1 MVAISGYALQ
11 KKMRN
16 NHNIDTY
23 YAIRSKDRFRVLL
36 KTPNNHHVTAEN
48 MAVLQHEFNLLQQI
62 DSPTII
68 KAYDF
73 LQDIPVPILILENV
87 EGMLLH
93 DYLKDNRLDIG
104 DFCKLAL
111 QLVDIIGELHQLKII
126 HKEINPSN
134 LIIDPD
140 KLALKLIDLSVC
152 TQISEETFDYMA
164 FNSLEEDLAYISPEQ
179 TGRIN
184 RPIDYRTDFYSL
196 GITLYQ
202 MLTNQLPF
210 QSNDPLELVHCHIAK
225 KAPPAFEKRLDA
237 PEMLNAI
244 IDKLLNKM
252 PESRYS
258 NILGLKSDLQV
269 CQEQWTRKRCIKR
282 FTLGLNDIRD
292 YLSISRN
299 LYGRN
304 AQVEQLL
311 QAFNHVSKGNK
322 EIVLISGYSGV
333 GKTSLVNEMHK
344 AMAQQRVYYIQG
356 KFEQMQRNI
365 PYSGIV
371 SAFQK
376 LVNQVLA
383 ESEDHLNDLRTQL
396 LDSLGKVGQVVIDVI
411 PEIELII
418 GAQPSVPK
426 LNPNDTQIRFNLAFQ
441 NLIRVFAQKNHPLII
456 FLDDLQWADNSSL
469 HFIEN
474 LLQDQETNY
483 LLLLGVYRNNEISED
498 HPLQQTLNSISKNY
512 MGLTQITLEPLE
524 LKNIQQLLHDTLLSP
539 MDRIQELAQ
548 CVFEKTQGN
557 PFFIN
562 EFIKLLYQNKL
573 LRFSYE
579 QGSWEWDLPKIVQQS
594 ATDNVV
600 ELLTT
605 KIHWLPQATQE
616 ILMLAACLGHKFD
629 FNTLVTISEKTISQ
643 TADGLY
649 QAIKANLIYPLDE
662 AYLTEN
668 LMGFEGVVNRKKL
681 STLHYRFVHDR
692 IQQAS
697 SELVEKDELPYL
709 HLKIGRL
716 LFKEKELTE
725 NDERLFEVM
734 KHFNQGLAL
743 VSDPIQRAHLAK
755 YNLWAGQKA
764 KLASAY
770 YAANEYFSAGISLL
784 PDNCWQ
790 NEEELAFQLYKELA
804 ACKYL
809 IGDFLNANSYFN
821 LLLNQ
826 EKNPLKIL
834 EINQLKIEMLATIG
848 KHREAL
854 SLGLSALRSFGIHI
868 PKKAKKYHLLIAIY
882 KIKFQLKKTQPEFID
897 LPLMSDLKQK
907 AIVNLIAQLL
917 NSAFIID
924 QMMFIFLTCINLRLS
939 LKYGYT
945 ESTSMCIPV
954 YAFVLMHS
962 LSLHEE
968 ALSFVRL
975 YNKLKQKYGPS
986 NFEGR
991 NQFVLGEFIEPYQL
1005 PLSESNKTILNAFKL
1020 GCEAGDLGYSNYSSL
1035 ALISHSFIVGQTLDE
1050 IKRYVEAALSF
1061 MARTKISDFVNV
1073 TRFWDYS
1080 VQCLKNLEPIRP
1092 KQLAAFEQS
1101 IIQGENK
1108 TELSFFYCSITR
1120 LHCILGNI
1128 DQAMR
1133 MGQNHEA
1140 YSDYDK
1146 GLITHF
1152 DGKFYHALA
1161 LCQYLH
1167 QLPKKQRKPILKKI
1181 KRLKQ
1186 LIDRDATW
1194 CPENFKMHSLLIQAE
1209 LAQLHNQNALPLYD
1223 EAINRALAN
1232 KSILIA
1238 AIANERAGC
1247 YCITQKIERV
1257 AQLYLQNSYQ
1267 LFLKWGAIAKAQLL
1281 EDNYPT
1287 YISSETAIAKPM
1299 LFQGGAQN
1307 LDMLA
1312 ILKFTQVLSSEIR
1325 IDKLLQK
1332 FITVVL
1338 ENSGAQNSIILTRIN
1353 GKWIIE
1359 AEGNSE
1365 EQHIYLNN
1373 LKATDAGLQYPLSVL
1388 NYVQLTK
1395 KAIIINDTNLSDLTF
1410 NDIYVQKEKP
1420 RSILAMPLFYQGQLC
1435 HILYLEHKDSN
1446 DTFTASHLDSLQLLS
1461 SQAMTLLENAKLYYQ
1476 VSHDPLTGLANRN
1489 MLYELFQQ
1497 TSRKFGISG
1506 NKIAVLFLDLD
1517 HFKMVNDNLGHDY
1530 GDKLL
1535 IHTAKILNS
1544 ILKKGD
1550 IAARIGG
1557 DEFVVMLTDFTSK
1570 EYLSSIVE
1578 WIFHE
1583 LSKPFHVGEHIL
1595 QTTTSLGISIFP
1607 DDGHDIQ
1614 ALLKLADTALY
1625 QAKEK
1630 GRNQFYYYSNQL
1642 QEDYQRIHGL
1652 DKELQRAYEN
1662 QEFFLMYQPFYS
1674 VDTGAIIGLEALI
1687 RWKHPDKGVLEAKD
1701 FISTLEQS
1709 PLIGPVSEWVLKT
1722 ACQQTKIWQEKK
1734 IFSGFI
1740 AINLSAVQFLN
1751 QSISSVVADVLAETQ
1766 LDPEFLELEITETIV
1781 LNHNENLYKEIKKLQ
1796 QLGVNLVLDDFGTGY
1811 SALSYLK
1818 FLPVNKIKID
1828 KVFIDNCAENSL
1840 DQTIIHAITTMAH
1853 KLNMKVVAEGV
1864 ENEQQLN
1871 ALHTQGIDGFQG
1883 YVYSRPLTSECC
1895 ETYLDSKNKG

>member
-23 YAIRSKDRFRVLL
+23 YAIRSKDRCRVLL

-48 MAVLQHEFNLLQQI
+48 LAVLQHEFNLLQQI
-62 DSPTII
+62 DAPTII

-87 EGMLLH
+87 EGLLLH
-93 DYLKDNRLDIG
+93 SYLKDNRLEIG

-134 LIIDPD
+134 IIINPD
-140 KLALKLIDLSVC
+140 KLTLKLIDLSVC
-152 TQISEETFDYMA
+152 TQISEETFDYMT
-164 FNSLEEDLAYISPEQ
+164 FNNLEEDLAYISPEQ

-225 KAPPAFEKRLDA
+225 KAPSVFEKRSDV

-258 NILGLKSDLQV
+258 SIIGLKSDLQA
-269 CQEQWTRKRCIKR
+269 CQEQWEHKRCIKR
-282 FTLGLNDIRD
+282 FTLGLNDTRD

-304 AQVEQLL
+304 AEVDQLL
-311 QAFNHVSKGNK
+311 QAFNRVSNGNK
-322 EIVLISGYSGV
+322 EIVLIAGYSGI
-333 GKTSLVNEMHK
+333 GKTSLVNEVHK
-344 AMAQQRVYYIQG
+344 AMVQHRVYYIQG
-356 KFEQMQRNI
+356 KFDQIQRNI

-376 LVNQVLA
+376 LVKQVLA
-383 ESEDHLNDLRTQL
+383 ESDDNLNDLRTKL
-396 LDSLGKVGQVVIDVI
+396 LDSLGKVGQVIIDVI

-441 NLIRVFAQKNHPLII
+441 NLIRVFAQENHPLVI
-456 FLDDLQWADNSSL
+456 FLDDLQWADISSL
-469 HFIEN
+469 NFIEN

-483 LLLLGVYRNNEISED
+483 LLLLGAYRNNEVNES
-498 HPLQQTLNSISKNY
+498 HPLQQTLNSISNNNV
-512 MGLTQITLEPLE
+512 GLTQITLEPLE

-539 MDRIQELAQ
+539 LDEIQELAR

-579 QGSWEWDLPKIVQQS
+579 LGCWEWDLAKILQQS

-629 FNTLVTISEKTISQ
+629 FATLVTISEKTISQ

-649 QAIKANLIYPLDE
+649 QAIKANLIYPLDG

-668 LMGFEGVVNRKKL
+668 LMGLDGIVSHAQL
-681 STLHYRFVHDR
+681 STLYYRFVHDR

-697 SELVEKDELPYL
+697 SELVEKNELPYL

-716 LFKEKELTE
+716 LLKEKALTE

-734 KHFNQGLAL
+734 KHLNQGLAL
-743 VSDPIQRAHLAK
+743 IKSPTERLQLAK

-764 KLASAY
+764 KSASAY

-784 PDNCWQ
+784 PENYWQ

-809 IGDFLNANSYFN
+809 IGDFVKANDYFN
-821 LLLNQ
+821 QLLDQ
-826 EKNPLKIL
+826 ETNPLKIL
-834 EINQLKIEMLATIG
+834 EINRLKIEMLATLG

-854 SLGLSALRSFGIHI
+854 NLGLNALKSFGIQI
-868 PKKAKKYHLLIAIY
+868 PKNPKKYHLLIAIY
-882 KIKFQLKKTQPEFID
+882 KIKFQLKRTRPELID

-917 NSAFIID
+917 NSAFIIE
-924 QMMFIFLTCINLRLS
+924 QKMFILLTCINVRLS

-945 ESTSMCIPV
+945 ESTSMSIPV

-962 LSLHEE
+962 LYLHEE

-975 YNKLKQKYGPS
+975 YNKLKQKYGAS

-991 NQFVLGEFIEPYQL
+991 NQFVLGEFIEPYQF
-1005 PLSESNKTILNAFKL
+1005 PLSECNKTIMNAFKL
-1020 GCEAGDLGYSNYSSL
+1020 GCEAGDLGYSNYSNITL
-1035 ALISHSFIVGQTLDE
+1035 VLHSFTIGQTLDE
-1050 IKRYVEAALSF
+1050 VKKAVEATLSF
-1061 MARTKISDFVNV
+1061 MTRTNISDFVNV
-1073 TRFWDYS
+1073 TRFWNYTI
-1080 VQCLKNLEPIRP
+1080 QCLKSLELVQPE
-1092 KQLAAFEQS
+1092 QLLAFEQD
-1101 IIQGENK
+1101 IIRGENK
-1108 TELSFFYCSITR
+1108 TELSFFYSSITR
-1120 LHCILGNI
+1120 LHFVLGNI
-1128 DQAMR
+1128 DQAIQ
-1133 MGQNHEA
+1133 MGQCHED

-1152 DGKFYHALA
+1152 DGKFYYALA
-1161 LCQYLH
+1161 LCQYL
-1167 QLPKKQRKPILKKI
+1167 QQVPKKQHKPILTKI
-1181 KRLKQ
+1181 KQ
-1186 LIDRDATW
+1186 LQQLVDRYAGW
-1194 CPENFKMHSLLIQAE
+1194 CPENFKMHSLLIEAE
-1209 LAQLHNQNALPLYD
+1209 LAQLTNQDALPFYD
-1223 EAINRALAN
+1223 EAINRALAS

-1238 AIANERAGC
+1238 AIASERAGS
-1247 YCITQKIERV
+1247 YCITQKVGRV
-1257 AQLYLQNSYQ
+1257 AQLYLQNAYQ
-1267 LFLKWGAIAKAQLL
+1267 LFKKWGALANAQWL
-1281 EDNYPT
+1281 EDSYPT
-1287 YISSETAIAKPM
+1287 YITNETVLAKPM
-1299 LFQGGAQN
+1299 LSQSGAQN

-1312 ILKFTQVLSSEIR
+1312 MLKFTQLLSSEIR
-1325 IDKLLQK
+1325 LDKLLQK
-1332 FITVVL
+1332 FITIVL

-1365 EQHIYLNN
+1365 EQNIYLNN
-1373 LKATDAGLQYPLSVL
+1373 LKETDAGVKYPLSVL

-1395 KAIIINDTNLSDLTF
+1395 KAIIINDTNQSDLTF
-1410 NDIYVQKEKP
+1410 NDMYVQKEKP
-1420 RSILAMPLFYQGQLC
+1420 KSILAMPIFYQGQLC

-1446 DTFTASHLDSLQLLS
+1446 DTFTASHIDSLQLLS
-1461 SQAMTLLENAKLYYQ
+1461 SQAMTSLENAKLYYQ

-1497 TSRKFGISG
+1497 TSRKSSSSG
-1506 NKIAVLFLDLD
+1506 KKIALLFLDLD

-1544 ILKKGD
+1544 ILKKDD
-1550 IAARIGG
+1550 IAARMGG
-1557 DEFVVMLTDFTSK
+1557 DEFVVMLTHFSSK

-1595 QTTTSLGISIFP
+1595 QATTSLGISIFP
-1607 DDGHDIQ
+1607 DDAQDIQ
-1614 ALLKLADTALY
+1614 TLLKFADTALY

-1630 GRNQFYYYSNQL
+1630 GRNQFYYYSTQL
-1642 QEDYQRIHGL
+1642 LEDYQRTHGL

-1662 QEFFLMYQPFYS
+1662 QEFFLMYQPFYA

-1687 RWKHPDKGVLEAKD
+1687 RWEHPEKGVLEAKD
-1701 FISTLEQS
+1701 FITALETS
-1709 PLIGPVSEWVLKT
+1709 PLISPVSEWVLKT
-1722 ACQQTKIWQEKK
+1722 ACQQAKIWQEKK

-1740 AINLSAVQFLN
+1740 AINLSATQFLN
-1751 QSISSVVADVLAETQ
+1751 HSISSVVADVLAETQ
-1766 LDPEFLELEITETIV
+1766 FDPAFLELEITETIV
-1781 LNHNENLYKEIKKLQ
+1781 LTHNENLYKEIKKLQ

-1818 FLPVNKIKID
+1818 LLPVNKIKID
-1828 KVFIDNCAENSL
+1828 KMFIDNCAEDSL

-1853 KLNMKVVAEGV
+1853 KLNMKVIAEGV

-1871 ALHTQGIDGFQG
+1871 TLHTQGIDGFQG

-1895 ETYLDSKNKG
+1895 ETYLDSKKKS

>member
-23 YAIRSKDRFRVLL
+23 YAIRSKDRCPVLL

-48 MAVLQHEFNLLQQI
+48 LAVLQHEFNLLQQL
-62 DSPTII
+62 DAPTII

-87 EGMLLH
+87 EGLLLH
-93 DYLKDNRLDIG
+93 SYLKDNRLDIG

-134 LIIDPD
+134 IIINPD
-140 KLALKLIDLSVC
+140 KLTLKLIDLSVC
-152 TQISEETFDYMA
+152 SQISEETFEYMTL
-164 FNSLEEDLAYISPEQ
+164 NNLEEDLAYISPEQ

-196 GITLYQ
+196 GVTLYQ

-225 KAPPAFEKRLDA
+225 KAPPAFEKRSDV

-258 NILGLKSDLQV
+258 SIIGLKSDLQA
-269 CQEQWTRKRCIKR
+269 CQEQWERQHCIKP
-282 FTLGLNDIRD
+282 FTLGLNDTRD

-304 AQVEQLL
+304 AQVGQLL
-311 QAFNHVSKGNK
+311 QAFNRVSKGNK
-322 EIVLISGYSGV
+322 EIVLIAGYSGI
-333 GKTSLVNEMHK
+333 GKTSLVNEVHK
-344 AMAQQRVYYIQG
+344 AMVQHRVYYIQG
-356 KFEQMQRNI
+356 KFDQIQRNI

-376 LVNQVLA
+376 LVKQVLA
-383 ESEDHLNDLRTQL
+383 QSEEHLNDLRTNL
-396 LDSLGKVGQVVIDVI
+396 LHSLGKVGQVIIDVI

-426 LNPNDTQIRFNLAFQ
+426 LNPNDTQIRFNLAVQ
-441 NLIRVFAQKNHPLII
+441 NLIRVFAQQNHPLVI

-483 LLLLGVYRNNEISED
+483 LLLLGAYRNNEISEE
-498 HPLQQTLNSISKNY
+498 HPLQQTLNNISNNNVAR
-512 MGLTQITLEPLE
+512 TQITLEPLE
-524 LKNIQQLLHDTLLSP
+524 LKNIQQLLHDTLLSSV
-539 MDRIQELAQ
+539 DKIQELAQ
-548 CVFEKTQGN
+548 CVFEKTEGN

-573 LRFSYE
+573 LHFSYE
-579 QGSWEWDLPKIVQQS
+579 QGCWEWDLAKILQQS
-594 ATDNVV
+594 ATDNVLD
-600 ELLTT
+600 LLTT
-605 KIHWLPQATQE
+605 KIHWLPQTTQE

-629 FNTLVTISEKTISQ
+629 FATLVTISEKTISQ

-649 QAIKANLIYPLDE
+649 QAIKANLIYPIDG

-668 LMGFEGVVNRKKL
+668 LMSLEGIVNHEQL
-681 STLHYRFVHDR
+681 STLYYRFVHDR

-716 LFKEKELTE
+716 LLKEKELTE

-743 VSDPIQRAHLAK
+743 IKGSSERLQLAK

-764 KLASAY
+764 KSASAY

-784 PDNCWQ
+784 PENYWQ
-790 NEEELAFQLYKELA
+790 NEDELAFQLYKELA

-809 IGDFLNANSYFN
+809 IGDFINANDYFN
-821 LLLNQ
+821 QLLDQ

-834 EINQLKIEMLATIG
+834 EINRLKIEMLATLG

-854 SLGLSALRSFGIHI
+854 NLGLNALKSFGIQI
-868 PKKAKKYHLLIAIY
+868 PKNPKKYHLLIAIY
-882 KIKFQLKKTQPEFID
+882 RIKFQLKRTRPEFID

-917 NSAFIID
+917 NSAFIIE
-924 QMMFIFLTCINLRLS
+924 QKMFILLTCINVRLS
-939 LKYGYT
+939 LKHGYT

-962 LSLHEE
+962 LYLHEE

-975 YNKLKQKYGPS
+975 YNKLKQKYGAS

-991 NQFVLGEFIEPYQL
+991 NQFLLGEFIEPYQL
-1005 PLSESNKTILNAFKL
+1005 PMSECNKTIINAFKL
-1020 GCEAGDLGYSNYSSL
+1020 GCEAGDLGYSNYSNL
-1035 ALISHSFIVGQTLDE
+1035 ALISHSFIIVQTLDE
-1050 IKRYVEAALSF
+1050 IKGYVDATLSF
-1061 MARTKISDFVNV
+1061 MARTKISDFGNV
-1073 TRFWDYS
+1073 TRFWGYS
-1080 VQCLKNLEPIRP
+1080 IQCLKNLEAIQPE
-1092 KQLAAFEQS
+1092 QLAAFEQR

-1108 TELSFFYCSITR
+1108 TELGFFYCSIAR
-1120 LHCILGNI
+1120 LHFLFGNI
-1128 DQAMR
+1128 DQAVQ
-1133 MGQNHEA
+1133 MGQKHEI

-1152 DGKFYHALA
+1152 DGKFYYALA

-1167 QLPKKQRKPILKKI
+1167 QLPKKQHKPILKKI
-1181 KRLKQ
+1181 KQLKQ
-1186 LIDRDATW
+1186 LVDRYTVW
-1194 CPENFKMHSLLIQAE
+1194 CPDNFKMHSLLLEAE
-1209 LAQLHNQNALPLYD
+1209 LAQLNNQDALPFYD
-1223 EAINRALAN
+1223 EAINRALSS

-1238 AIANERAGC
+1238 AIASERAGS
-1247 YCITQKIERV
+1247 YCITQKVGRV
-1257 AQLYLQNSYQ
+1257 AQLYLQNAYQ
-1267 LFLKWGAIAKAQLL
+1267 LFKKWGALAKAQWL
-1281 EDNYPT
+1281 EDSYPT
-1287 YISSETAIAKPM
+1287 YITNETGLAKP
-1299 LFQGGAQN
+1299 LLSQRGGQN

-1312 ILKFTQVLSSEIR
+1312 MLKFTQLLSSEIR
-1325 IDKLLQK
+1325 LDKLLQK
-1332 FITVVL
+1332 FITIVL

-1353 GKWIIE
+1353 AKWIIE

-1365 EQHIYLNN
+1365 EQNIYLNN
-1373 LKATDAGLQYPLSVL
+1373 LKETDPGVKYPLSVL

-1395 KAIIINDTNLSDLTF
+1395 KAIIINDTNQSDLTF

-1420 RSILAMPLFYQGQLC
+1420 KSILAMPIFYQGQLC

-1446 DTFTASHLDSLQLLS
+1446 DTFTSSHIDSLQLLS
-1461 SQAMTLLENAKLYYQ
+1461 SQAMTSLENAKLYYQ

-1497 TSRKFGISG
+1497 TAIKASPSG
-1506 NKIAVLFLDLD
+1506 KKIALLFLDLD
-1517 HFKMVNDNLGHDY
+1517 YFKMVNDNLGHDY

-1544 ILKKGD
+1544 ILMEGD
-1550 IAARIGG
+1550 IAARMGG
-1557 DEFVVMLTDFTSK
+1557 DEFVVMLTHFNSK
-1570 EYLSSIVE
+1570 EYLTSVVE
-1578 WIFHE
+1578 WICHE
-1583 LSKPFHVGEHIL
+1583 LSKPFHVGDHIL

-1607 DDGHDIQ
+1607 DDAEDIQ
-1614 ALLKLADTALY
+1614 TLLKFADTALY

-1630 GRNQFYYYSNQL
+1630 GRNQFYYYSTQL
-1642 QEDYQRIHGL
+1642 LEDYQRTHGL

-1662 QEFFLMYQPFYS
+1662 QEFFLMYQPFYAL
-1674 VDTGAIIGLEALI
+1674 DTGAIIGLEALI
-1687 RWKHPDKGVLEAKD
+1687 RWKHPEKGVLEAKD
-1701 FISTLEQS
+1701 FITTLESS
-1709 PLIGPVSEWVLKT
+1709 PLISPVSEWVLKT
-1722 ACQQTKIWQEKK
+1722 ACQQAKIWQEKK

-1740 AINLSAVQFLN
+1740 AINLSATQFLN
-1751 QSISSVVADVLAETQ
+1751 HSISSVVADVLAETQ
-1766 LDPEFLELEITETIV
+1766 FDPAFLELEITETIV
-1781 LNHNENLYKEIKKLQ
+1781 LTHNENLYKEIKKLQ

-1818 FLPVNKIKID
+1818 LLPVNKIKID
-1828 KVFIDNCAENSL
+1828 KMFIDNCAENSL

-1853 KLNMKVVAEGV
+1853 KLNMKVIAEGV

-1871 ALHTQGIDGFQG
+1871 TLHIQGIDGFQG

-1895 ETYLDSKNKG
+1895 ETYLDSKKKS

>member
-1 MVAISGYALQ
+1 MVAISGYALH

-23 YAIRSKDRFRVLL
+23 YAIRSKDKFRVLL

-48 MAVLQHEFNLLQQI
+48 LALLQHEFNLLQQI

-73 LQDIPVPILILENV
+73 LQDTPVPILILENV

-93 DYLKDNRLDIG
+93 DYLNDNRLEIG

-111 QLVDIIGELHQLKII
+111 QLVEIIGELHQLKII

-134 LIIDPD
+134 IIIDPE
-140 KLALKLIDLSVC
+140 KLTLKLIDLSVC
-152 TQISEETFDYMA
+152 TQISEETYDYMT

-225 KAPPAFEKRLDA
+225 KAPPAFEKRADA

-258 NILGLKSDLQV
+258 SIIGLKSDLRA
-269 CQEQWTRKRCIKR
+269 CQEQWIRKRCIKR
-282 FTLGLNDIRD
+282 FTLGLNDTRD

-311 QAFNHVSKGNK
+311 RAFNHVSQGNK
-322 EIVLISGYSGV
+322 EIFLISGYSGV
-333 GKTSLVNEMHK
+333 GKTSLVNEVHK
-344 AMAQQRVYYIQG
+344 AMVQHRVYYIQG
-356 KFEQMQRNI
+356 KFDQIQRNI

-376 LVNQVLA
+376 LVKQVLA
-383 ESEDHLNDLRTQL
+383 ESEDNLNDIRTTL
-396 LDSLGKVGQVVIDVI
+396 LNALGKVGQVIIDVI

-418 GAQPSVPK
+418 GVQPSVPK

-441 NLIRVFAQKNHPLII
+441 NLIRVFAQQNHPLVI
-456 FLDDLQWADNSSL
+456 FLDDLQWADSSSL
-469 HFIEN
+469 NFIEN

-483 LLLLGVYRNNEISED
+483 LLLLGAYRNNEINES
-498 HPLQQTLNSISKNY
+498 HPLEHTLNNIARNNVR
-512 MGLTQITLEPLE
+512 LTQITLEPLE

-539 MDRIQELAQ
+539 MERIQELAQ

-579 QGSWEWDLPKIVQQS
+579 QSCWEWDLSKILQQN

-616 ILMLAACLGHKFD
+616 ILMLAACLGYKFD
-629 FNTLVTISEKTISQ
+629 LATLVTISEKTISQ

-649 QAIKANLIYPLDE
+649 QAIKANLIYPLEE
-662 AYLTEN
+662 AYLTES
-668 LMGFEGVVNRKKL
+668 LMGLEAIVNHEQL
-681 STLHYRFVHDR
+681 NTLYYRFVHDR

-697 SELVEKDELPYL
+697 SELVAKEELPCL
-709 HLKIGRL
+709 HVKIGRL
-716 LFKEKELTE
+716 LLKEKELSE
-725 NDERLFEVM
+725 NDDRVFEVM

-743 VSDPIQRAHLAK
+743 IKSSRERLQLAK
-755 YNLWAGQKA
+755 YNLWAGQRA
-764 KLASAY
+764 KSASAY
-770 YAANEYFSAGISLL
+770 HAANEYFSAGISLL
-784 PDNCWQ
+784 PENYWQ
-790 NEEELAFQLYKELA
+790 REEELAFQLYKELA

-809 IGDFLNANSYFN
+809 IGDFEKANDYFSQ
-821 LLLNQ
+821 LLEQ
-826 EKNPLKIL
+826 EHNPLKIL
-834 EINQLKIEMLATIG
+834 EINRLKIEMLATIG
-848 KHREAL
+848 KHTEAL
-854 SLGLSALRSFGIHI
+854 NLGLSALRGFGIHI
-868 PKKAKKYHLLIAIY
+868 PKNPKKYHLLIAVY
-882 KIKFQLKKTQPEFID
+882 KIKFQLKRTRPEFID

-924 QMMFIFLTCINLRLS
+924 QTLFILLTCINVKLS

-945 ESTSMCIPV
+945 ESTSMCLPV
-954 YAFVLMHS
+954 YAFVLLHS
-962 LSLHEE
+962 LHLHEE

-975 YNKLKQKYGPS
+975 YNKLKHKYGAS

-1005 PLSESNKTILNAFKL
+1005 PLSECNKTIESAFKL
-1020 GCEAGDLGYSNYSSL
+1020 GCEAGDLGYSNYSNIT
-1035 ALISHSFIVGQTLDE
+1035 LILHSFTIGQTLDE
-1050 IKRYVEAALSF
+1050 VKKAVSATLSF
-1061 MARTKISDFVNV
+1061 MSRTNISDFVNV
-1073 TRFWDYS
+1073 TRFWEYS
-1080 VQCLKNLEPIRP
+1080 VQCLKNQESMQPE
-1092 KQLAAFEQS
+1092 QLAAFEER

-1108 TELSFFYCSITR
+1108 TELGFFYCSITR
-1120 LHCILGNI
+1120 LHFLLGNI
-1128 DQAMR
+1128 EQALQ
-1133 MGQNHEA
+1133 MGAHHET

-1152 DGKFYHALA
+1152 DGKFYYALA
-1161 LCQYLH
+1161 LCQSLH
-1167 QLPKKQRKPILKKI
+1167 PLPKKQHKLILKKI
-1181 KRLKQ
+1181 KQLKQ
-1186 LIDRDATW
+1186 LIDRYTAW
-1194 CPENFKMHSLLIQAE
+1194 CPENFKTHSLLIEAE
-1209 LAQLHNQNALPLYD
+1209 LAWINRQDALPFYD
-1223 EAINRALAN
+1223 EAVHRALAS
-1232 KSILIA
+1232 KSIIIA
-1238 AIANERAGC
+1238 AIASERAGC
-1247 YCITQKIERV
+1247 YCIAQKVGRV
-1257 AQLYLQNSYQ
+1257 AQLYLQNAYH
-1267 LFLKWGAIAKAQLL
+1267 LFKKWGATAKAQWL
-1281 EDNYPT
+1281 EESYPT
-1287 YISSETAIAKPM
+1287 YITSEMVFGKPS
-1299 LFQGGAQN
+1299 FSHGGPQH

-1312 ILKFTQVLSSEIR
+1312 ILKFTRLLSSEIR
-1325 IDKLLQK
+1325 IDRLLQK
-1332 FITVVL
+1332 FITIVL

-1353 GKWIIE
+1353 GQWIVE

-1365 EQHIYLNN
+1365 EQNIYLNN
-1373 LKATDAGLQYPLSVL
+1373 LKASDKGLHYPLSVL
-1388 NYVQLTK
+1388 NYVQLTQ
-1395 KAIIINDTNLSDLTF
+1395 KAIIINDTNQSELTF
-1410 NDIYVQKEKP
+1410 NDVYVQQGKP
-1420 RSILAMPLFYQGQLC
+1420 KSILAMPLFYQGQLC

-1446 DTFTASHLDSLQLLS
+1446 DTFTPSHIDSLQLLC
-1461 SQAMTLLENAKLYYQ
+1461 SQAMTSLENAKLYYQ

-1497 TSRKFGISG
+1497 TSRKLGSSG
-1506 NKIAVLFLDLD
+1506 KKIALLFLDLD
-1517 HFKMVNDNLGHDY
+1517 YFKMVNDNLGHDY

-1557 DEFVVMLTDFTSK
+1557 DEFVVMLTHFTSK
-1570 EYLSSIVE
+1570 EYLSSVVE

-1607 DDGHDIQ
+1607 DDAHDIQ
-1614 ALLKLADTALY
+1614 TLLKLADTALY

-1642 QEDYQRIHGL
+1642 LEDYQRIHGL
-1652 DKELQRAYEN
+1652 DKELQRAYEC

-1674 VDTGAIIGLEALI
+1674 VETEAVIGLEALI
-1687 RWKHPDKGVLEAKD
+1687 RWRHPDKGVLEAKD
-1701 FISTLEQS
+1701 FITTLEKS

-1722 ACQQTKIWQEKK
+1722 ACQQAKIWQEKK

-1740 AINLSAVQFLN
+1740 AINLSAAQFLN
-1751 QSISSVVADVLAETQ
+1751 QSVSAVVADVLAETQ
-1766 LDPEFLELEITETIV
+1766 FDPTFLELEITETVV

-1818 FLPVNKIKID
+1818 LLPVNKIKID
-1828 KVFIDNCAENSL
+1828 KVFIDNCVEDSL

-1853 KLNMKVVAEGV
+1853 QLNMKVVAEGV
-1864 ENEQQLN
+1864 ENQQQLN
-1871 ALHTQGIDGFQG
+1871 TLHTQGIDGFQG

-1895 ETYLDSKNKG
+1895 ETYLDSKNKS